1 MTSAPT
7 SATNE
12 PADLAYAI
20 IVATRE
26 TEGRTEFL
34 MVEHR
39 ERGWELP
46 GGKVEDT
53 EGPVHAA
60 LREFR
65 EETGH
70 LLSEPKFVLKLQ
82 KSNGTCF
89 VFKGHL
95 GAKVQPVHEAE
106 AIRAMQWCTE
116 LPPIEELAFPDDPYA
131 EMGEALG
138 INFGQAVQSV

>member
-1 MTSAPT
+1 MTLGPT
-7 SATNE
+7 SETSD

-20 IVATRE
+20 IVATRPAD
-26 TEGRTEFL
+26 GQTEFL
-34 MVEHR
+34 MVRHK

-70 LLSEPKFVLKLQ
+70 LLSEPKFVLKL
-82 KSNGTCF
+82 KKENGTCF
-89 VFKGHL
+89 VFKGHM
-95 GAKVQPVHEAE
+95 GAKVQPVHAEE
-106 AIRAMQWCTE
+106 AIRDMQWCRE
-116 LPPIEELAFPDDPYA
+116 LPPVDQLAFPDDPYE
-131 EMGEALG
+131 EMGELLG
-138 INFGQAVQSV
+138 LKFRPSVQSA